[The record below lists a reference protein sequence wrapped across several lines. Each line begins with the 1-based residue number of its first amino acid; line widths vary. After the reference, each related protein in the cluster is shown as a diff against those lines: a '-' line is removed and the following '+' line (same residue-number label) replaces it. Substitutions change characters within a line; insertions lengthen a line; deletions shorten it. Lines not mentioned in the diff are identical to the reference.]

1 MQVNVGV
8 HALIGGVAMTLK
20 GRFILEDAAPG
31 EVRAAVLAQE
41 PGVDVTR
48 WGSVNYG
55 SLIAF
60 LREGE
65 GWAGCADSQRS
76 VVVYG

>member
-8 HALIGGVAMTLK
+8 DALIAGVAMTLK
-20 GRFILEDAAPG
+20 GRFMLEDAA
-31 EVRAAVLAQE
+31 

-48 WGSVNYG
+48 WGSVNYC

-60 LREGE
+60 LRDGE
-65 GWAGCADSQRS
+65 GWAGCADLRRNAA
-76 VVVYG
+76 VYGY

>member
-31 EVRAAVLAQE
+31 AVLAQE